1 MRCRDEDAEEDRG
14 DEGEKEARALFHHI
28 IKSPPLISN
37 DAPVM

>member
-14 DEGEKEARALFHHI
+14 DESEKDARALFHHI
-28 IKSPPLISN
+28 IKSPPLMSN